1 MAITV
6 GQLGQPRLRVTAMYA
21 SWSVGVLLIAGF
33 GLMTALWQAMLISAI
48 TAALFELGTIIWT
61 TMLQQLVP
69 RELLG
74 RVSSLDWL
82 VSAGL
87 VPVSFAL
94 TGPVAGAIGAEWTMV
109 AAGTVGAVLMGALLF
124 APGVRDPERQPRTQ
138 AA

>member
-1 MAITV
+1 
-6 GQLGQPRLRVTAMYA
+6 MYA
-21 SWSVGVLLIAGF
+21 SWSMVLPSPRLWADACYATPCSVGAPGSSL
-33 GLMTALWQAMLISAI
+33 
-48 TAALFELGTIIWT
+48 ELGGIIWT

-69 RELLG
+69 QLG

-109 AAGTVGAVLMGALLF
+109 AAGTIGAVLMGALLF
-124 APGVRDPERQPRTQ
+124 APGVRDPERLPRAQ
-138 AA
+138 AAA